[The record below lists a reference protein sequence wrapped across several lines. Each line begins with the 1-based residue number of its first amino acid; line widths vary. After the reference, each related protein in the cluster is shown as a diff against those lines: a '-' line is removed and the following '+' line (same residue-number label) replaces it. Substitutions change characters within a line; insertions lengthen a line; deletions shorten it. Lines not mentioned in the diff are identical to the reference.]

1 MPDTTGSGEG
11 KQAKLSV
18 LRQSAAAVLQRCCIS
33 ARLTY
38 NAPTTLSA
46 DALAQA
52 DQLESGGHMHLKD
65 EQIGRLAE
73 KVLGDLERSGLLTAK
88 QGRGALLAAVK
99 SAIAADLKVEEAL
112 ERDAEALLE
121 KTLRAMGGEGI
132 DRHKML
138 RMIKE
143 KLAKERKIVL

>member
-1 MPDTTGSGEG
+1 
-11 KQAKLSV
+11 
-18 LRQSAAAVLQRCCIS
+18 
-33 ARLTY
+33 
-38 NAPTTLSA
+38 
-46 DALAQA
+46 
-52 DQLESGGHMHLKD
+52 MHLKD

-73 KVLGDLERSGLLTAK
+73 KVLGDLERGGLVQAK
-88 QGRGALLAAVK
+88 QGRGAILSAMK

-121 KTLRAMGGEGI
+121 QTLRSMGGEGI

-138 RMIKE
+138 RMIKD